1 MNERTEHSDAKIDQF
16 WQRYSSICRKF
27 RVPDKSLPWYR
38 RHVQAFIDR
47 YPNTRLQAQSVENLQ
62 VWFEELGRNAEL
74 TDWQYRQ
81 KVDALR
87 LLFCHMLRAQQALEF
102 DWGRWAIAGQPLGR
116 DHPTVARTYE
126 MIDKAVKDPKNLFGK
141 NYLDLYKKYLAA
153 IRIPDYSINTEKSYR
168 GWINRFILFQDKTHP
183 QDCAEPE
190 VASFLEY
197 LAVQRKVAGATQA
210 QALNAIVFFFTKVL
224 EKPLGEIGPYKRPK
238 RPKRIPTVLS
248 PDEIQRLFSHI
259 QGMHGMMIRLMY
271 GTGMRVMECVRL
283 RILDLDFSYQQ
294 IVIRESKGKK
304 DRVVPMPDVLMASL
318 QKQLNWVE
326 QLHKK
331 DLEAGFGSVFLPEAL
346 ARKYPNAER
355 ELRWQYLFPASR
367 LAQNPRTGIMHRHH
381 IHQSVI
387 QKTIKEAATKAD
399 ILKRVT
405 SHTMRHS
412 FATAL
417 LESGSDIRTVQ
428 ELFRNCWDMRM
439 WQQPWFT
446 LMSSNVAEREPKARW
461 IDCD

>member
-1 MNERTEHSDAKIDQF
+1 MNRIIEQSDARVEQF
-16 WQRYSSICRKF
+16 WHRYLQLCRTF
-27 RVPDKSLPWYR
+27 RVPEKALPWYQ
-38 RHVQAFIDR
+38 RHAQAFIDR
-47 YPNTRLQAQSVENLQ
+47 YPGIRLQAQTAENLQ
-62 VWFEELGRNAEL
+62 VWFEGLGRYENL

-81 KVDALR
+81 KIDALR
-87 LLFCHMLRAQQALEF
+87 LLFCHMLRVKWALAF
-102 DWGRWAIAGQPLGR
+102 DWDHWTMAAQPLEQ
-116 DHPTVARTYE
+116 DHPTVARTFE
-126 MIDKAVKDPKNLFGK
+126 MIDKAVKDPKNDLGK
-141 NYLDLYKKYLAA
+141 RFPELYRKFLMA
-153 IRIPDYSINTEKSYR
+153 IRIPEYAINTEKSYLS
-168 GWINRFILFQDKTHP
+168 WINRFLRFHNKTHP
-183 QDCAEPE
+183 QDCAERE

-224 EKPLGEIGPYKRPK
+224 EKPLGEIGPYRRPK
-238 RPKRIPTVLS
+238 KPKRIPTVLN
-248 PDEIQRLFSHI
+248 PDEIQRLFSQLH
-259 QGMHGMMIRLMY
+259 GMHSLMIRLMY

-283 RILDLDFSYQQ
+283 RILDLDFSYRQ

-318 QKQLNWVE
+318 QKQINWVE

-331 DLEAGFGSVFLPEAL
+331 DLDAGFGSVFLPEAL

-367 LAQNPRTGIMHRHH
+367 LAQNPRTAIMHRHH
-381 IHQSVI
+381 IHQSAI
-387 QKTIKEAATKAD
+387 QKAIKQAATKAD

-417 LESGSDIRTVQ
+417 LETGSDIRTVQ
-428 ELFRNCWDMRM
+428 EL
-439 WQQPWFT
+439 
-446 LMSSNVAEREPKARW
+446 LGHANVETTMIYTHVVKLGGHGTQSPLDRLKL
-461 IDCD
+461 D

>member
-1 MNERTEHSDAKIDQF
+1 MRTEPSNSKIDQF
-16 WQRYSSICRKF
+16 WQRYLSICQKF
-27 RVPDKSLPWYR
+27 RVPEKALPWYR

-47 YPNTRLQAQSVENLQ
+47 YPGRRLQAQSAENLQ
-62 VWFEELGRNAEL
+62 AWLEELGRNNLLSE
-74 TDWQYRQ
+74 WQYRQ

-87 LLFCHMLRAQQALEF
+87 LLFCHMLRAQWALEF
-102 DWGRWAIAGQPLGR
+102 DWDHWAIASQQLEK

-126 MIDKAVKDPKNLFGK
+126 MIDKAVKDPNNFFGK
-141 NYLDLYKKYLAA
+141 TYPDLYKKFLAA
-153 IRIPDYSINTEKSYR
+153 IRLPDYATNTEKNYR
-168 GWINRFILFQDKTHP
+168 SWIDRFLRFHEKTHP

-190 VASFLEY
+190 VASFLEH

-210 QALNAIVFFFTKVL
+210 QALNSIVFLFAKVM
-224 EKPLGEIGPYKRPK
+224 EKPLGEIGPFKRPK
-238 RPKRIPTVLS
+238 RPQRIPTVLN
-248 PDEIQRLFSHI
+248 PDEIQQLFSHI
-259 QGMHGMMIRLMY
+259 QGIHGLMIRLMY

-283 RILDLDFSYQQ
+283 RILDLDFSYRQ
-294 IVIRESKGKK
+294 IVIRQSKGKK
-304 DRVVPMPDVLMASL
+304 DRVVPMPDVLFANL
-318 QKQLNWVE
+318 RKQINQVE

-387 QKTIKEAATKAD
+387 QKKIKQAATEAN

-417 LESGSDIRTVQ
+417 LESGADIRTVQ
-428 ELFRNCWDMRM
+428 ELLGHAD
-439 WQQPWFT
+439 
-446 LMSSNVAEREPKARW
+446 VATTMIYTHVVNRGGHGTRSPLDRLNLL
-461 IDCD
+461 